1 MPHSA
6 SESRNS
12 SNESEIK
19 MTKKINIKHLFWM
32 LSILWL
38 GSCKT
43 PAITAKSARSNTPD
57 GYVGSTDT
65 LNASN
70 MNWREYF
77 KDPKLIALIDTSLQ
91 NNQELNIMMQE
102 IEMGKNEVMVRKGE
116 YLPFLNFRGGAGPDR
131 AGKYTW
137 DGFSEDD
144 LKEHPEKGPKYIGDF
159 MAGAF
164 FSWELDVWHKLR
176 NARKSAALSYMS
188 SIEGRNF
195 MVTNLIAEIATSY
208 YELLALDN
216 MMTIVRQNIELQSNA
231 LQIVKLEKEAAKV
244 SQLAVNRFE
253 AQLLN
258 TKNLQFDI
266 AQRMVETE
274 NRIHFLTGRFPQPV
288 QRDTTTFAL
297 PISERYMAGIPNQL
311 LTRRPDIRQAELR
324 LEAARID
331 VQVAKA
337 NFYPSFS
344 LNAGLG
350 FQAFNPL
357 HVIRPESIIYNLAGD
372 MVAPLINK
380 NAIRATYLNANARQI
395 QTVYEYERSIL
406 NAHIEVVNQLSKL
419 DNFSKSFETKQKE
432 ADMLAQSVVISN
444 KLFRSARA
452 DYLEVL
458 LTQREALDSRL
469 ELIEIRLK
477 QLEAKVSL
485 YRSLGGGWN

>member
-1 MPHSA
+1 
-6 SESRNS
+6 
-12 SNESEIK
+12 
-19 MTKKINIKHLFWM
+19 MTNNLNIRQLLVL
-32 LSILWL
+32 LSLIWL

-43 PAITAKSARSNTPD
+43 PAITAKTEDRSTP
-57 GYVGSTDT
+57 GNYVGKNDT
-65 LNASN
+65 TNAAA

-77 KDPKLIALIDTSLQ
+77 KEQALIALIDTALLH
-91 NNQELNIMMQE
+91 NQELNIMMQE
-102 IEMGKNEVMVRKGE
+102 IEMSRNEVMARKGE
-116 YLPFLNFRGGAGPDR
+116 YLPFLNFRSGAGPER

-176 NARKSAALSYMS
+176 NASKAAALRYMS
-188 SIEGRNF
+188 TIEGRNF
-195 MVTNLIAEIATSY
+195 TVTSLISEIASSY

-216 MMTIVRQNIELQSNA
+216 MMTIVRQNIDLQSNA
-231 LQIVKLEKEAAKV
+231 LQIVKLEKDAAKV

-258 TKNLQFDI
+258 TKNLQYDI
-266 AQRMVETE
+266 AQRMVEVE
-274 NRIHFLTGRFPQPV
+274 NRIHFLTGQFPRPV
-288 QRDTTTFAL
+288 QRDTSSFSQPVLAAL
-297 PISERYMAGIPNQL
+297 MAGVPAQL
-311 LTRRPDIRQAELR
+311 LSNRPDIRQAELQ
-324 LEAARID
+324 LEAAKVD

-380 NAIRATYLNANARQI
+380 NAIRATYLNANAHQV
-395 QTVYEYERSIL
+395 QTVYEYERSML
-406 NAHIEVVNQLSKL
+406 NAHIEVVNQLSKM
-419 DNFSKSFETKQKE
+419 DNYTRSFETKSKE
-432 ADMLAQSVVISN
+432 ADILLQSVVISN

-458 LTQREALDSRL
+458 LTQREALDARI
-469 ELIEIRLK
+469 ELIDIKLK
-477 QLEAKVSL
+477 QFESKVYL
-485 YRSLGGGWN
+485 YRALGGGWR

>member
-1 MPHSA
+1 
-6 SESRNS
+6 
-12 SNESEIK
+12 
-19 MTKKINIKHLFWM
+19 M

-38 GSCKT
+38 GACKT
-43 PAITAKSARSNTPD
+43 PAITAKSESNATP
-57 GYVGSTDT
+57 GSFVGSSDT
-65 LNASN
+65 LSVARV
-70 MNWREYF
+70 NWREYF
-77 KDPKLIALIDTSLQ
+77 MDPNLIALIDTALH
-91 NNQELNIMMQE
+91 NNQELNIMLQE
-102 IEMGKNEVMVRKGE
+102 IDMSKNEVMARKGE
-116 YLPFLNFRGGAGPDR
+116 YLPFLNFRSGAGPER
-131 AGKYTW
+131 SGRYTW
-137 DGFSEDD
+137 DGFSEKD
-144 LKEHPEKGPKYIGDF
+144 LEENPDKGPKYIGDF
-159 MAGAF
+159 MAEAF

-176 NARKSAALSYMS
+176 NAQKASAIRYLS

-195 MVTNLIAEIATSY
+195 AVTNLIAEIAASY

-216 MMTIVRQNIELQSNA
+216 MMSIVRQNIELQSSA
-231 LQIVKLEKEAAKV
+231 VQIVKLEKDAAKV

-258 TKNLQFDI
+258 TKNLQYEI
-266 AQRMVETE
+266 SQRMVETE

-288 QRDTTTFAL
+288 KRDTLQFVQSLTDRL
-297 PISERYMAGIPNQL
+297 LAGVPSQL
-311 LTRRPDIRQAELR
+311 LANRPDIRQAELQ
-324 LEAARID
+324 LQAARLD

-344 LNAGLG
+344 LTAGLG
-350 FQAFNPL
+350 FQAYNPL

-406 NAHIEVVNQLSKL
+406 NAHLEVVNQLSKF
-419 DNFSKSFETKQKE
+419 DKYSRSYETKSKE
-432 ADMLAQSVVISN
+432 ADILSQSVLISN

-458 LTQREALDSRL
+458 LTQREALDSRI

-477 QLEAKVSL
+477 QLEAKVNL
-485 YRSLGGGWN
+485 YKSLGGGWN

>member
-1 MPHSA
+1 
-6 SESRNS
+6 
-12 SNESEIK
+12 
-19 MTKKINIKHLFWM
+19 M
-32 LSILWL
+32 LSILWIV
-38 GSCKT
+38 GCKV
-43 PAITAKSARSNTPD
+43 PAITSKTERAETPSTF
-57 GYVGSTDT
+57 VGNTDT
-65 LNASN
+65 LNSSR
-70 MNWREYF
+70 MNWRSYF
-77 KDPKLIALIDTSLQ
+77 KDPNLLALIDTALYH
-91 NNQELNIMMQE
+91 NQELSIMMQE
-102 IEMGKNEVMVRKGE
+102 IEMSKNEVMARKGE
-116 YLPFLNFRGGAGPDR
+116 YLPFLNFKAAAGPDR

-159 MAGAF
+159 TTGAF

-176 NARKSAALSYMS
+176 NARKSAALKYLS

-195 MVTNLIAEIATSY
+195 TVTSLIAEIAASY

-216 MMTIVRQNIELQSNA
+216 MMSIVQQNIELQGSA
-231 LQIVKLEKEAAKV
+231 LQIVKLEKDAAKV

-258 TKNLQFDI
+258 TKNLQYDI

-274 NRIHFLTGRFPQPV
+274 NRIHFLTGCFPKPVKRDSTTFTQPV
-288 QRDTTTFAL
+288 SDRF
-297 PISERYMAGIPNQL
+297 IAGIPAQL
-311 LTRRPDIRQAELR
+311 LTNRPDIRQAELQ
-324 LEAARID
+324 LQAAKID

-344 LNAGLG
+344 LTAGLG
-350 FQAFNPL
+350 FQAYNPL
-357 HVIRPESIIYNLAGD
+357 HVIRPQSIIYNLAGD

-380 NAIRATYLNANARQI
+380 NAIKATYLNANARQI
-395 QTVYEYERSIL
+395 QTVYDFERSIL

-419 DNFSKSFETKQKE
+419 DNYTRSFETKSKE
-432 ADMLAQSVVISN
+432 AEILTQSVVISN

-477 QLEAKVSL
+477 QLEAKVDL
-485 YRSLGGGWN
+485 YKSLGGGWN

>member
-1 MPHSA
+1 
-6 SESRNS
+6 
-12 SNESEIK
+12 
-19 MTKKINIKHLFWM
+19 M

-43 PAITAKSARSNTPD
+43 PAITAVSASSNTPNA
-57 GYVGSTDT
+57 YMGSTDT

-77 KDPKLIALIDTSLQ
+77 KDPKLIALIDTALQ

-102 IEMGKNEVMVRKGE
+102 IEMGKNEVMARKGE

-176 NARKSAALSYMS
+176 NARKSAVLSYMS

-195 MVTNLIAEIATSY
+195 TVTNLIAEIATSY
-208 YELLALDN
+208 YELLAMDN
-216 MMTIVRQNIELQSNA
+216 MMSIVWQNIELQSNA
-231 LQIVKLEKEAAKV
+231 LQIVKLEKDAAKV

-288 QRDTTTFAL
+288 QRDTTTFAQ
-297 PISERYMAGIPNQL
+297 PISESYMAGIPSQL

-357 HVIRPESIIYNLAGD
+357 HVIRPESIIYNMVGD

-395 QTVYEYERSIL
+395 QTVYEYERSIM

-419 DNFSKSFETKQKE
+419 DNFSKSFETKRKE

>member
-1 MPHSA
+1 
-6 SESRNS
+6 
-12 SNESEIK
+12 
-19 MTKKINIKHLFWM
+19 
-32 LSILWL
+32 
-38 GSCKT
+38 
-43 PAITAKSARSNTPD
+43 
-57 GYVGSTDT
+57 
-65 LNASN
+65 

-77 KDPKLIALIDTSLQ
+77 KDPKLIALIDTALQ

-144 LKEHPEKGPKYIGDF
+144 LKEHPEKGPKYVGDF

-458 LTQREALDSRL
+458 LTQREALDSKL

-477 QLEAKVSL
+477 QLESKVSL

>member
-1 MPHSA
+1 
-6 SESRNS
+6 
-12 SNESEIK
+12 
-19 MTKKINIKHLFWM
+19 MTSKINIQHVFLM
-32 LSILWL
+32 LSLIWL

-43 PAITAKSARSNTPD
+43 PAITAKKEDRSTPSSFI
-57 GYVGSTDT
+57 GNKDT
-65 LNASN
+65 TNDATL
-70 MNWREYF
+70 NWREYF
-77 KDPKLIALIDTSLQ
+77 RDPALIALIDTALHH
-91 NNQELNIMMQE
+91 NQELSIMMQE
-102 IEMGKNEVMVRKGE
+102 IEMTRNEVMARKGE
-116 YLPFLNFRGGAGPDR
+116 YLPFLNFRGGAGPER

-176 NARKSAALSYMS
+176 NASKAAALRYMS

-195 MVTNLIAEIATSY
+195 MVTNLIAEIASSY

-216 MMTIVRQNIELQSNA
+216 MMTIVRQNIELQSSA
-231 LQIVKLEKEAAKV
+231 VQIIKLEKDAAKV

-258 TKNLQFDI
+258 TKNLQYEI
-266 AQRMVETE
+266 AQKMVETE
-274 NRIHFLTGRFPQPV
+274 NRIHFLTGKFPRSV
-288 QRDTTTFAL
+288 KRDTTHFAE
-297 PISERYMAGIPNQL
+297 PFPERLMAGVPAQL
-311 LTRRPDIRQAELR
+311 LANRPDIRQAELN
-324 LEAARID
+324 LEAAKVD

-344 LNAGLG
+344 LTAGLG
-350 FQAFNPL
+350 FQAYNPL

-395 QTVYEYERSIL
+395 QTVYEYERSML
-406 NAHIEVVNQLSKL
+406 NAHIEVVNQLSKM
-419 DNFSKSFETKQKE
+419 DNFTRSFETKARE
-432 ADMLAQSVVISN
+432 ADILSQSVVISN

-458 LTQREALDSRL
+458 LTQREALDARI

-477 QLEAKVSL
+477 QFEAKVSL
-485 YRSLGGGWN
+485 YRALGGGWR

>member
-1 MPHSA
+1 M
-6 SESRNS
+6 
-12 SNESEIK
+12 
-19 MTKKINIKHLFWM
+19 LLV
-32 LSILWL
+32 LSIVWL
-38 GSCKT
+38 GACKT
-43 PAITAKSARSNTPD
+43 PAITAKTERTTTPSTYT
-57 GYVGSTDT
+57 GGTDT
-65 LNASN
+65 LNVAR
-70 MNWREYF
+70 MNWRAYF
-77 KDPKLIALIDTSLQ
+77 KDPYLIELIDTALL
-91 NNQELNIMMQE
+91 NNQELSIMMQE
-102 IEMGKNEVMVRKGE
+102 IEMSKNEVMARKGE
-116 YLPFLNFRGGAGPDR
+116 YLPFLNFRGGAGPER

-159 MAGAF
+159 MAGAY

-176 NARKSAALSYMS
+176 NARKSAALHYLSG
-188 SIEGRNF
+188 IEGRNF
-195 MVTNLIAEIATSY
+195 TVTNIIAEIAASY

-216 MMTIVRQNIELQSNA
+216 MMSIVRQNIELQSSA
-231 LQIVKLEKEAAKV
+231 VQIVKLEKDAAKL

-258 TKNLQFDI
+258 TRNLQYDI

-274 NRIHFLTGRFPQPV
+274 NRIHFLTGRFPYPIK
-288 QRDTTTFAL
+288 RDTTSFSL
-297 PISERYMAGIPNQL
+297 PMADQLKAGIPSQL
-311 LTRRPDIRQAELR
+311 LSNRPDIRQAELQ
-324 LEAARID
+324 LQAAKID
-331 VQVAKA
+331 VHVARA

-350 FQAFNPL
+350 FRAFNPL

-380 NAIRATYLNANARQI
+380 NAIKATYFNANARQI
-395 QTVYEYERSIL
+395 QTVYEYELSIL
-406 NAHIEVVNQLSKL
+406 NAHIEVINQLSKIE
-419 DNFSKSFETKQKE
+419 NYSKSFDTKSKE
-432 ADMLAQSVVISN
+432 AEMLAQSVVISN